1 MIWFLFLFFISHAS
15 RYPLLIPEIK
25 SKMDHFFSDE
35 DCTHKIVQLGC
46 SDAQKIKSVPET
58 YGFSFDCT
66 KLNEASFFEKPK
78 IFADVVCLNSYFDSS
93 IQIQNDTYNIKGCFA
108 LSYWRNL
115 YAWMHGCFRNIKYTC
130 LYCWDAYCDD
140 SYLYA
145 AIATNHYITFL
156 SASNIFGFY
165 AQREIFSYYHD
176 DEINQSQSLCFHN
189 RNDQKIVSLISQNF
203 MKVFSLDSKRLTDFI
218 FCPLFDVFKH
228 EYLGGGIYL
237 LLADYR
243 LYFAEIKNN
252 QLYYYKQ
259 TIKDKNGKEM
269 FIGNF
274 AVNHEYK
281 TDSARARFFVVMA
294 NNQLFL
300 FDLLERY
307 KNGVLSMQKLS
318 NSYYMQEDK
327 LSFVKDNIFSLNSD
341 KYASCI
347 TLPSFWAVKKMFA
360 NERFSKSEGN
370 NGNQKNSF
378 WKKIYNFLYEQKCFI
393 LPWFLSSYYISY
405 CYCHNS
411 KFLWSL
417 FMTYYLNIFIW
428 LILNMIFSDIMAP
441 PSLRQKVYL
450 PFLPLL
456 KTIHYIRYGVWS

>member
-1 MIWFLFLFFISHAS
+1 MIWLLFLFFISHAS
-15 RYPLLIPEIK
+15 RHPLLIPEIK
-25 SKMDHFFSDE
+25 SKIDHFFSDE
-35 DCTHKIVQLGC
+35 DCITKTVKLNW
-46 SDAQKIKSVPET
+46 DDTLKIKFLPKT
-58 YGFSFDCT
+58 YGFSFDGI
-66 KLNEASFFEKPK
+66 KLNEERKEKCK
-78 IFADVVCLNSYFDSS
+78 IFSNVMCFYSNSPFS
-93 IQIQNDTYNIKGCFA
+93 IDIRNCTYNIKGYFS
-108 LSYWRNL
+108 LSCWRTF
-115 YAWMHGCFRNIKYTC
+115 YAWINGCFRNIKYTC

-156 SASNIFGFY
+156 SASNIFGFH
-165 AQREIFSYYHD
+165 AQREIFSYYYD
-176 DEINQSQSLCFHN
+176 DEINQLPSLCFHN
-189 RNDQKIVSLISQNF
+189 RNDQKIVSLVSKNL
-203 MKVFSLDSKRLTDFI
+203 MKVFSLDSKRLTDDI
-218 FCPLFDVFKH
+218 FCPLFDVAKH
-228 EYLGGGIYL
+228 EYLGGGTYL
-237 LLADYR
+237 LLADGR

-252 QLYYYKQ
+252 NLCFYKQ
-259 TIKDKNGKEM
+259 TIKDKNGTELLIK
-269 FIGNF
+269 NF

-281 TDSARARFFVVMA
+281 TDSARARFFVVVA
-294 NNQLFL
+294 NYQLFL

-318 NSYYMQEDK
+318 DSCMYKDRR
-327 LSFVKDNIFSLNSD
+327 SFVKDNIFSLNSD